1 MSKGRGPPKTWVR
14 RAISLSGLAV
24 VFLLLVSGA
33 PLWFG
38 LALLVDLAR
47 PRRLAVTRALGFI
60 SVFVLCEVWGVLASG
75 ALWAWGLSRPTRA
88 RWLAAHVIVQRRW
101 AQALSRALVSIVGLR
116 IEVEGP
122 VPSAG
127 PCVVLVRHVSMADTA
142 LPMLVSAI
150 PHRLSPRYV
159 LKQELLWD
167 PCLDI
172 VGNRLPNAFVD
183 RQAGDGSA
191 LGAVGALAAGL
202 GADEMV
208 VLFPEGTRYTARRR
222 DALIA
227 RWAARGDDDGVA
239 RARALQAT
247 LPPRPGGVLALL
259 RQAPPGTDVW
269 VLGHVGFEG
278 ATRMTDLFSGR
289 LVGAQV
295 AVRAWRTPLAE
306 LPADDAGRAA
316 WLGQAWGRLDAWVG
330 GLRGTM
336 PT

>member
-1 MSKGRGPPKTWVR
+1 VGQGGGPPTAWVR
-14 RAISLSGLAV
+14 RAISLSALAIAATV
-24 VFLLLVSGA
+24 LVGGA

-38 LALLVDLAR
+38 VALVIDALR

-60 SVFVLCEVWGVLASG
+60 SVFVLCEAWGVLASG
-75 ALWAWGLSRPTRA
+75 ALWAWGLTGPPRD

-127 PCVVLVRHVSMADTA
+127 PCLVFVRHVSMADTA

-159 LKQELLWD
+159 LKHELLWD

-183 RQAGDGSA
+183 RQAGDGSS
-191 LGAVGALAAGL
+191 LGPVGALATDL
-202 GADEMV
+202 GANEMV

-227 RWAARGDDDGVA
+227 RWAARGDEAGVA
-239 RARALQAT
+239 RARALLHT
-247 LPPRPGGVLALL
+247 LPPRPGGALALL
-259 RQAPPGTDVW
+259 RRAPPETEVW
-269 VLGHVGFEG
+269 VLGHLGFEG

-295 AVRAWRTPLAE
+295 AVRAWRTRLSE
-306 LPADDAGRAA
+306 LPEDDAGRAK
-316 WLGQAWGRLDAWVG
+316 WLDQAWSRLDAWVG
-330 GLRGTM
+330 GLRGTA